1 MPGYDLVTGTTHLLQ
16 QNPILL
22 RIQDRLKM
30 TGFEVRQMCDAVGS
44 SPARMATLVT
54 YDVAGQHRAHL
65 QTHLNAHIESAGQP
79 LDLPRVKEAIRHMV
93 RLEQW
98 ALDLRTAGYLL
109 TISGDFNF
117 AWSLDDTHDWTYSPE
132 AVFQRL
138 GFATSFDSPTVP
150 AGGTLGG
157 RRVDYMAYDPFDLT
171 ITGQALVAG
180 EHSDHAW
187 PRIETITQGEP
198 A

>member
-30 TGFEVRQMCDAVGS
+30 TGFEVRQMCDAVGD
-44 SPARMATLVT
+44 SPARMATLVQ

-65 QTHLNAHIESAGQP
+65 QTHLNAHIQSGGLP
-79 LDLPRVKEAIRHMV
+79 TDLPRTKEAIRHMV
-93 RLEQW
+93 ALEAW
-98 ALDLRTAGYLL
+98 VTDLRAQGLRVTV
-109 TISGDFNF
+109 SGDMNW
-117 AWSLDDTHDWTYSPE
+117 AWTADDTHDWTYSPE
-132 AVFQRL
+132 AVFARL
-138 GFATSFDSPTVP
+138 GMVSQFDAPTSVGP
-150 AGGTLGG
+150 TLGN
-157 RRVDYMAYDPFDLT
+157 RRIDYFWADPADLT
-171 ITGQALVAG
+171 ITGQRLVAG
-180 EHSDHAW
+180 EHSDHSW